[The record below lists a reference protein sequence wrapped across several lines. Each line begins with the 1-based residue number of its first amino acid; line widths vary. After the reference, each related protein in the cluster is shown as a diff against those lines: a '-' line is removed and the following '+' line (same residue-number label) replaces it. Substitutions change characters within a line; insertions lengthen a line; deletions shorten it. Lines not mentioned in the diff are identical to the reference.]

1 MLRCG
6 DKFYNWSTM
15 GSLVPQ
21 QAHQFWSRRQKGTK
35 RQIFSKIN
43 YLKNSFLGPWKL
55 LSTWCEFIKSGL
67 PIGQSRWH
75 VKNLHFR
82 LLCCRF
88 NFRQRTF
95 NRGWW
100 SSRGHRCNHGKK
112 KNLIFS
118 KFKFAASCGA
128 FFWVQTQVVLGR
140 ASQELLEL
148 LEVCVS
154 CVNASNV
161 TCLLTFRPHANSN

>member
-1 MLRCG
+1 MWRQILQSVDHG
-6 DKFYNWSTM
+6 KPGTST
-15 GSLVPQ
+15 STSILVPQ
-21 QAHQFWSRRQKGTK
+21 TK
-35 RQIFSKIN
+35 RYKKYRNFSST
-43 YLKNSFLGPWKL
+43 NSYFLTILGPWKL
-55 LSTWCEFIKSGL
+55 LPTWCEFIKSGL

>member
-6 DKFYNWSTM
+6 DKFYNRSTM

-35 RQIFSKIN
+35 KTNFRKTNS
-43 YLKNSFLGPWKL
+43 LKNSVLGPWKL
-55 LSTWCEFIKSGL
+55 LPTWCEFIKSGL

-112 KNLIFS
+112 KKSHLFKIQICCIVWCIFLS
-118 KFKFAASCGA
+118 TDSSSSRKGF
-128 FFWVQTQVVLGR
+128 TR
-140 ASQELLEL
+140 ATGTTWSVRQLRK
-148 LEVCVS
+148 CVIL
-154 CVNASNV
+154 

>member
-1 MLRCG
+1 METNSTIGRPWEAWYLNKHINSG
-6 DKFYNWSTM
+6 PADKKVLKYRFLSTTN
-15 GSLVPQ
+15 S
-21 QAHQFWSRRQKGTK
+21 
-35 RQIFSKIN
+35 
-43 YLKNSFLGPWKL
+43 LKNYFLGPWKL

-112 KNLIFS
+112 KNIIFS

>member
-6 DKFYNWSTM
+6 DKFYNRSTM

-43 YLKNSFLGPWKL
+43 YLKNHFLGPWKL

-128 FFWVQTQVVLGR
+128 FFLSTDSSSSRKGFSR
-140 ASQELLEL
+140 ATGTTWSVRQLRK
-148 LEVCVS
+148 CVIL
-154 CVNASNV
+154 